1 MAWNW
6 VSVTTKQGGTTIPKP
21 GEMVELNYQISIC
34 ECSCLGNPLKGKE
47 ILDAVCHTSP
57 YYHSWF
63 REMMKVEKVGK
74 SEKVL
79 DRLRSEMD
87 TLGRNGDRYVAGSD
101 L

>member
-1 MAWNW
+1 MM
-6 VSVTTKQGGTTIPKP
+6 SVIQAPTIT
-21 GEMVELNYQISIC
+21 VI
-34 ECSCLGNPLKGKE
+34 
-47 ILDAVCHTSP
+47 
-57 YYHSWF
+57 